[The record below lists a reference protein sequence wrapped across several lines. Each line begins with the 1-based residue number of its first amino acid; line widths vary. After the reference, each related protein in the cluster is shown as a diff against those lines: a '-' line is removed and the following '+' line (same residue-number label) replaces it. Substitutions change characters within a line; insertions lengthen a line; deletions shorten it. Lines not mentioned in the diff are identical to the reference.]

1 VSPPPVPS
9 AIPTFEQ
16 EARRR
21 NVRRKA
27 PLLLDDIDRLLLD
40 EHQRGF
46 PLCERPF
53 AEVGRCLGIG
63 EAEVI
68 ARLRRLTA
76 AGAVSRVGAV
86 LAPRRIGASTLA
98 AMAVP
103 PERLNEVA
111 ELVNTFPEVN
121 HNYER
126 EHRFNLW
133 FVLTAPDR
141 GDLEQV
147 LDAIAAATGL
157 AVLDLPM
164 LEEYHIDLGFP
175 IRWT

>member
-1 VSPPPVPS
+1 VPA
-9 AIPTFEQ
+9 AITAPEQ
-16 EARRR
+16 EAPRRD
-21 NVRRKA
+21 VRRKA
-27 PLLLDDIDRLLLD
+27 PLLLDDIDRRLLD